1 MTKTYKHIDLPE
13 TKTSFKWAFIGDL
26 QLPWTDFRAVNLWFD
41 VMKWWKPAAIDIT
54 GDVDDQLEYSSFSDG
69 TTDEFFNKIKKSED
83 ESPIPFIVNGS
94 KDTRGFFERM
104 RTQHK
109 NSEIYFHQGNH
120 ECFSMESHR
129 VVTRG
134 GYKAWNEVSVGD
146 EVLSVD
152 DDGIRCWQ
160 PVEKVHLYPD
170 DNSTL
175 HKFDFQNVRGE
186 FTANHRFLTKGKYGG
201 KLREHT
207 ADKFVEQWGGVF
219 VTAGHN
225 DSPDA
230 DVSDE
235 SIRLLAWCLTDSS
248 VNGNQWV
255 FHQSEP
261 KHERIL
267 SLLDSMGVEYQD
279 TSRQRDTREICG
291 KILKGAPKVS
301 HDIYVHK
308 NQIAWDFDAHR
319 SLPDVAWKFSERQV
333 MLLIEELQYTDGTT
347 PTSGTSIPIYCSDSA
362 KREQLRILMTMN
374 GIGNSEREYADGY
387 WRINSVRRS
396 EAKVELARSDNL
408 TKVQSEGVWCITVPN
423 GRFFVEAFGATHLTG
438 NCRVYKYV
446 NKKAPQY
453 SEQVTPELLW
463 GTDSLGIYVTDYDSP
478 PIERYAGIH
487 VHHGTTVSS
496 AGLAVKG
503 DIENYGVSLVRG
515 HDHRGGV
522 VYKSYP
528 MTGQTLVGMGTG
540 HMCSPGEYGLRYT
553 VNPAWELGFG
563 IGHVDGDKAHLQFIP
578 ISKDY
583 VCYVDGKRF
592 QG

>member
-54 GDVDDQLEYSSFSDG
+54 GDIDDQLEYSSFSDG

-120 ECFSMESHR
+120 EC
-129 VVTRG
+129 
-134 GYKAWNEVSVGD
+134 
-146 EVLSVD
+146 
-152 DDGIRCWQ
+152 
-160 PVEKVHLYPD
+160 
-170 DNSTL
+170 
-175 HKFDFQNVRGE
+175 
-186 FTANHRFLTKGKYGG
+186 
-201 KLREHT
+201 
-207 ADKFVEQWGGVF
+207 
-219 VTAGHN
+219 
-225 DSPDA
+225 
-230 DVSDE
+230 
-235 SIRLLAWCLTDSS
+235 
-248 VNGNQWV
+248 
-255 FHQSEP
+255 
-261 KHERIL
+261 
-267 SLLDSMGVEYQD
+267 
-279 TSRQRDTREICG
+279 
-291 KILKGAPKVS
+291 
-301 HDIYVHK
+301 
-308 NQIAWDFDAHR
+308 
-319 SLPDVAWKFSERQV
+319 
-333 MLLIEELQYTDGTT
+333 
-347 PTSGTSIPIYCSDSA
+347 
-362 KREQLRILMTMN
+362 
-374 GIGNSEREYADGY
+374 
-387 WRINSVRRS
+387 
-396 EAKVELARSDNL
+396 
-408 TKVQSEGVWCITVPN
+408 
-423 GRFFVEAFGATHLTG
+423 
-438 NCRVYKYV
+438 RVYKYV

-453 SEQVTPELLW
+453 IDQITPELLW